1 VTIYLDHHATTPLDP
16 RVLEVMLPYF
26 TTKFGNPGSVHSFGE
41 EARRAVEA
49 SRETIARLI
58 GAEPSEIVFT
68 SGATESNNLAIR
80 GVAERKRR
88 RGNHLISVNTEHP
101 AVLDVLSLLAG
112 REYEVTL
119 LDVERHD
126 SQRAGFLDPAR
137 VAEAIRDD
145 TCLVSVM
152 LANNEIGVIQ
162 PLAEIAAVCK
172 SQGVLLHCDATQA
185 VGKVPVDVREFEVD
199 LMSFTAHK
207 FYGPKGIGALY
218 VRRRDP
224 VVRLAAQIAGG
235 GQEQGRRSGTL
246 NVPGIV
252 GMAEALRLAND
263 EMNSD
268 TQRIA
273 SLRNELARGILG
285 EIPSARVVGPAIDA
299 IDDHG
304 RLLRLANNLNI
315 LFPGTDG
322 EALMLA
328 MPELAVSSG
337 AACSS
342 MNDEPSHVLRA
353 LGLSSDEARSCLRF
367 GLGRFTTAEEIT
379 EATRLVAGA
388 VESVGRFA
396 G

>member
-1 VTIYLDHHATTPLDP
+1 
-16 RVLEVMLPYF
+16 MLPYF
-26 TTKFGNPGSVHSFGE
+26 TSKFGNPGSVHSFGE
-41 EARRAVEA
+41 EARQAVEA
-49 SRETIARLI
+49 SRETIAGLI

-88 RGNHLISVNTEHP
+88 RGNHLVSVKTEHP
-101 AVLDVLSLLAG
+101 AVLDPLALLAE
-112 REYEVTL
+112 RDYQVTL
-119 LDVERHD
+119 LDVEPHVSR
-126 SQRAGFLDPAR
+126 RAGVLDPR
-137 VAEAIRDD
+137 QVAESLRDD

-152 LANNEIGVIQ
+152 LANNEIGVLQ
-162 PLAEIAAVCK
+162 PLSEIASVCK
-172 SQGVLLHCDATQA
+172 SRGVLLHCDATQA
-185 VGKVPVDVREFEVD
+185 VGKVPVDVRELGVD

-224 VVRLAAQIAGG
+224 VVRLATQIAGG

-252 GMAEALRLAND
+252 GMAEALRLAIA
-263 EMNSD
+263 ELASD
-268 TQRIA
+268 TQPIA
-273 SLRNELARGILG
+273 TLRDELARGIFAA
-285 EIPSARVVGPAIDA
+285 IPSARLVGPALDA
-299 IDDHG
+299 TDQLG
-304 RLLRLANNLNI
+304 RPLRLANNLNL

-367 GLGRFTTAEEIT
+367 GLGRFTTAAEIA
-379 EATRLVAGA
+379 EATRLVTRA
-388 VESVGRFA
+388 VQKVTQLGR
-396 G
+396 